1 MTTYQRIA
9 KQAGDIIAEQAGKAA
24 FQEGLARARNAEIPT
39 SCISQESTT
48 VSVVAVS
55 RHIHAP
61 ISS

>member
-9 KQAGDIIAEQAGKAA
+9 KQAGDIIAEQAGQAA
-24 FQEGLARARNAEIPT
+24 FQEGLARVRNAETPT
-39 SCISQESTT
+39 PCISQESTT